1 MAEMGADAMHRQDE
15 GVYVQLTEDH
25 LDVSSVMA
33 RVKSPDAGAVVLF
46 AGTTRS
52 TFDSKPVARL
62 SYQSYAP
69 LALSTLLALARD
81 VRQKHALTAIAIVHR
96 LGPVPV
102 GEESV
107 LIAVSSPHRQAAW
120 RGGEEALELTKER
133 AEIWKLEE
141 FVGDEDAV
149 WRANRDG
156 QSGVRVEAGGRGEGS
171 GDGDGKVGSVGQAL
185 PKEEGSKSSDC

>member
-1 MAEMGADAMHRQDE
+1 ALKTH
-15 GVYVQLTEDH
+15 T
-25 LDVSSVMA
+25 
-33 RVKSPDAGAVVLF
+33 
-46 AGTTRS
+46 GTTRS

-69 LALSTLLALARD
+69 LALATLLALARE
-81 VRQKHALTAIAIVHR
+81 VRARHALTAVAVVHR

-107 LIAVSSPHRQAAW
+107 LVAVSSPHRQAAW
-120 RGGEEALELTKER
+120 RGGEDALELTKER

-141 FVGDEDAV
+141 FVGDEEGAV

-156 QSGVRVEAGGRGEGS
+156 KAGVRVGNGAAAVGGG
-171 GDGDGKVGSVGQAL
+171 GDAGDGKVE
-185 PKEEGSKSSDC
+185 EEG

>member
-1 MAEMGADAMHRQDE
+1 MAETSADVMHRQDE
-15 GVYVQLTEDH
+15 GVYVQLTYDH

-69 LALSTLLALARD
+69 LALATLLALARE
-81 VRQKHALTAIAIVHR
+81 VRARHALTAVAVVHR

-107 LIAVSSPHRQAAW
+107 LVAVSSPHRQAAW
-120 RGGEEALELTKER
+120 RGGEDALELTKER

-141 FVGDEDAV
+141 FVGDEEGAV

-156 QSGVRVEAGGRGEGS
+156 KAGVR
-171 GDGDGKVGSVGQAL
+171 D
-185 PKEEGSKSSDC
+185 